1 MTQDASPPGR
11 WELFRGFFAVGIL
24 GFGGVLPLAR
34 RMSVDQKRWLSP
46 AAFTDL
52 LALCQFLPGA
62 NIVNLAVSLGGRY
75 HGPAGALAA
84 VAGLLAAPIGVVIAL
99 GALYGRFADVP
110 MVAHGVQGLAA
121 AASGLVLATALRI
134 AGPLRRKPRGI
145 AVALLA
151 FAAIALL
158 RWPLLPVL
166 AVLLP
171 VSLLVHRRA
180 A

>member
-1 MTQDASPPGR
+1 M
-11 WELFRGFFAVGIL
+11 FRGFFAVGIL

-34 RMSVDQKRWLSP
+34 RMIVDQKRWLSP

-99 GALYGRFADVP
+99 SALYGRFADVP
-110 MVAHGVQGLAA
+110 MVAHGVQGLSA

-171 VSLLVHRRA
+171 VSLLVHRRSA
-180 A
+180 